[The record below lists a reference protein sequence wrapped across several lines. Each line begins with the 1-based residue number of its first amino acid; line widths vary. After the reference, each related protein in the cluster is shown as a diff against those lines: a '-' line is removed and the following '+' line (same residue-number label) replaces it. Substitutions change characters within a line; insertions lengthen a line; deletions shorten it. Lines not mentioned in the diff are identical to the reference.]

1 MATPPLQDGAPTN
14 GGAATKPSC
23 GARLQN
29 FARMAIKGPSVPHS
43 ILFGVGAGCCA
54 YAGYYL
60 YRAMRLTFF
69 DTESVALQSRLRYA
83 EKQKLFHQ
91 ELDRELAAGHIASLV
106 AEYDPVATRLPFQP
120 MQDRYRV

>member
-1 MATPPLQDGAPTN
+1 M
-14 GGAATKPSC
+14 
-23 GARLQN
+23 RLRN
-29 FARMAIKGPSVPHS
+29 FGRQAIKGPSVPHS
-43 ILFGVGAGCCA
+43 ILFGVGAGFCA

-60 YRAMRLTFF
+60 YRAVRLSLF

-83 EKQKLFHQ
+83 EKQKLFQQ